1 MTAWN
6 TCSAVVCGTFV
17 AVIVIL
23 FLDKQN
29 IVDRYE
35 TKMEACACIIPV
47 SRFFLAKPFRN
58 TPSYHE
64 HYRRLH
70 SCVVDVLTRLP
81 LSEMFLSRADVRQLA
96 NWDIEELLVSS
107 SRLLLSRS
115 CVEDPGVTRISP
127 QKQQSEE
134 VRPTKL
140 ICRGWMEWQSKR
152 SLVLPCCVIY
162 LSLMHKEKAT
172 GALSRCL
179 VRLGLDVSSPRRS
192 LSQTGPVHSIG
203 FSSLRHCKTDE
214 NHLKKCAYIL
224 CNFRPSWSSAWI
236 EKKIEIKNSKKN

>member
-35 TKMEACACIIPV
+35 AKMEACACIIPV

-58 TPSYHE
+58 MPSYHE

-81 LSEMFLSRADVRQLA
+81 PSEMFLSRADVRQLA

-127 QKQQSEE
+127 RK
-134 VRPTKL
+134 TT
-140 ICRGWMEWQSKR
+140 IWRGAADEADLQRVDGMTEQTFSCPA
-152 SLVLPCCVIY
+152 VLRY
-162 LSLMHKEKAT
+162 L
-172 GALSRCL
+172 
-179 VRLGLDVSSPRRS
+179 P
-192 LSQTGPVHSIG
+192 
-203 FSSLRHCKTDE
+203 
-214 NHLKKCAYIL
+214 
-224 CNFRPSWSSAWI
+224 
-236 EKKIEIKNSKKN
+236 